1 MNKVARENAIYDRLR
16 GKDHLLPVFSSV
28 TQIPERL
35 QEYNPDLFAVFNAA
49 KQKYEVHS
57 LANKGDTFC
66 MRVGFNELDS
76 RILVSV
82 RQGDLRYRA
91 KAFFEEID
99 RHNDKIEVG
108 QERKRHNDLMGVVEE
123 MHPYFRDYAW
133 Y

>member
-1 MNKVARENAIYDRLR
+1 MNRVARENAIYDRLQ
-16 GKDHLLPVFSSV
+16 GKEHLLPVLASV
-28 TQIPERL
+28 TQIPERIE
-35 QEYNPDLFAVFNAA
+35 EYNEALFIVFNAL
-49 KQKYEVHS
+49 KQKYEIHS
-57 LANKGDTFC
+57 LANVGDTFC
-66 MRVGFNELDS
+66 MRVGFDELDS

-99 RHNDKIEVG
+99 RHNDRLDVSK
-108 QERKRHNDLMGVVEE
+108 ERKRHNDLMGVVEE